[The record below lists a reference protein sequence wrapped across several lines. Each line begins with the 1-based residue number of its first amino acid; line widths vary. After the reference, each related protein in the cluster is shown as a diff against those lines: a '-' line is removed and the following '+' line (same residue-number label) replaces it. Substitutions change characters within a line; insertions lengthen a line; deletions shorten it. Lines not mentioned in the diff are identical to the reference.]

1 MTPLLIAAAVV
12 VAWLVAVILILCFM
26 AGATW
31 DDDDDYLVEASGSA
45 TVRVASWDDDD
56 YRAPDDGFDSV
67 VEAQIREA
75 LAVAAQAR
83 MDGAAKVKACRV
95 RVIGEVTS

>member
-31 DDDDDYLVEASGSA
+31 DDDDDY
-45 TVRVASWDDDD
+45 RD
-56 YRAPDDGFDSV
+56 PDDGFDSV

-83 MDGAAKVKACRV
+83 MDGATR
-95 RVIGEVTS
+95 RRGWQ

>member
-1 MTPLLIAAAVV
+1 MTPLLVAAAVV

-31 DDDDDYLVEASGSA
+31 DDDDDYLVEAYGSATVRAYDSA

-83 MDGAAKVKACRV
+83 MDGATR
-95 RVIGEVTS
+95 RRGWWQ

>member
-31 DDDDDYLVEASGSA
+31 DDDDY
-45 TVRVASWDDDD
+45 DD

-83 MDGAAKVKACRV
+83 MDGATVFRV
-95 RVIGEVTS
+95 SGSATVQAHESVIGEVTS

>member
-31 DDDDDYLVEASGSA
+31 DDDDY
-45 TVRVASWDDDD
+45 DDD

-67 VEAQIREA
+67 VEPQIREA

-83 MDGAAKVKACRV
+83 VDGATRRRLPRRTDRPRGAGHRNH
-95 RVIGEVTS
+95 RTP

>member
-1 MTPLLIAAAVV
+1 MTLV

-31 DDDDDYLVEASGSA
+31 DDDDDDCRDL
-45 TVRVASWDDDD
+45 
-56 YRAPDDGFDSV
+56 DDGFDSV

-83 MDGAAKVKACRV
+83 MAG
-95 RVIGEVTS
+95 GGS

>member
-31 DDDDDYLVEASGSA
+31 DDDDDCRDL
-45 TVRVASWDDDD
+45 DDE
-56 YRAPDDGFDSV
+56 FDSV

-83 MDGAAKVKACRV
+83 MDGATR
-95 RVIGEVTS
+95 RRGWWQ

>member
-1 MTPLLIAAAVV
+1 MTPFLLAAAVV

-31 DDDDDYLVEASGSA
+31 DDDDYDY
-45 TVRVASWDDDD
+45 DDYDD

-83 MDGAAKVKACRV
+83 MDGKPCPQR
-95 RVIGEVTS
+95 RWWQ